1 MEPCEKKKMFN
12 KHTRLL
18 ILVSVFFLAAA
29 LPVSPETTLLP
40 ESISSA
46 GGLHLPWYVAYNPYE
61 DAVYVVDQKEHCIVV
76 FDRALNYM
84 DTIGRYGQGG
94 GEFSYPAGIA
104 FDREGNIYI
113 CDLGNY
119 RIQVLDRNRNV
130 ISSFK
135 CQFNDYQQEIAVDSK
150 GRIFL
155 NLPLRDSLI
164 TVFNRQGEV
173 IGQFGALYPNPEEKE
188 RIQLN
193 LVRLTLDEEDNLYCA
208 FQEFPVLRKY
218 DAGFDLVYT
227 REYPQLPGIVEKTAI
242 FEEEKEKSRINKS
255 AVRIYKKLLMNL
267 SCDRDYLYMGIF
279 LNAANPVA
287 LFHKKDGSPA
297 GGFELRT
304 NEAETGNYYRFDA
317 SHPDAL
323 FAVEILQ
330 RGLHKFKKRR

>member
-1 MEPCEKKKMFN
+1 MIN
-12 KHTRLL
+12 KYAGLL

-40 ESISSA
+40 ESITGA
-46 GGLHLPWYVAYNPYE
+46 GDLHLPWLVAYNRYE
-61 DAVYVVDQKEHCIVV
+61 DTVYVVDQKEHCIVV

-104 FDREGNIYI
+104 FDRKGNLYI

-119 RIQVLDRNRNV
+119 RVQVLDRNRNV

-135 CQFNDYQQEIAVDSK
+135 CLFNDFRQEIAVDSR

-164 TVFNRQGEV
+164 TVFNRQGGV
-173 IGQFGALYPNPEEKE
+173 IGQFGEIYPNSVEKE

-193 LVRLTLDEEDNLYCA
+193 LVRLTLDQEDNIYCA

-227 REYPQLPGIVEKTAI
+227 REYPGLPGIVEKNAI
-242 FEEEKEKSRINKS
+242 FEEKKERIRKNKL
-255 AVRIYKKLLMNL
+255 AMRIYKKLLMNL
-267 SCDRDYLYMGIF
+267 SCDRDYLYMGIY
-279 LNAANPVA
+279 LDAANPVA
-287 LFHKKDGSPA
+287 VFHKKDGRPA

-304 NEAETGNYYRFDA
+304 NETETGNYYRFDA